1 MNDVA
6 TLLMRLVKKPNELMF
21 VDVIATIDRAYRFAP
36 TAFSNGTA
44 DNTAEQNQGS
54 AKVLAF
60 ARLHNLGE
68 SQTLACWAEHYRS
81 VLDHPEGTD
90 HQNIRQF
97 IQTGWAGVQLP
108 SDCLVLINQTVK

>member
-1 MNDVA
+1 MNDTA
-6 TLLMRLVKKPNELMF
+6 TLLTRLTTNPNELMF
-21 VDVIATIDRAYRFAP
+21 ADIIATIDHEYRFAA

-60 ARLHNLGE
+60 ARLHKLDE
-68 SQTLACWAEHYRS
+68 PQTLACWAEHYRS
-81 VLDHPEGTD
+81 VLDHPQATD

-97 IQTGWAGVQLP
+97 MQSGWAGVELP
-108 SDCLVLINQTVK
+108 SDCLVRRLGH